1 LTYGGR
7 PAWSERRGF
16 AMRQIRVWLV
26 GGPAGLSQ
34 GDRIREVDT
43 LGNSIK
49 VPRGNGYDH
58 FTYSGESRELDGTP
72 LPVFK
77 WSYQTKI
84 AE

>member
-1 LTYGGR
+1 
-7 PAWSERRGF
+7 
-16 AMRQIRVWLV
+16 MKQIRVLLV
-26 GGPAGLSQ
+26 GGPAALSQ
-34 GDRIREVDT
+34 ADRIRVVDT

-49 VPRGNGYDH
+49 ILRGNGYDH

-72 LPVFK
+72 TPVFQ